1 MGLLPICVTNTMYQK
16 SSLIAVLL
24 VATAS
29 ATPYGSPE
37 VQGSESEKLVKPLH
51 HTGSVQ
57 CGVEYVVVWDTEYRE
72 EPFQTCDTVYEQI
85 CQVESERLCQNT
97 TREECQL
104 VQDQVCNT
112 EYKKVCRDEYKTVL
126 EPYTETECVTH
137 YKDDCEYHRE
147 IVGSGKVWAVVPG
160 SCKKNPYDECHDVQK
175 THSKQVAYQVCDSV
189 PEKKCHY
196 VNRQEC
202 YLVPDQVCKS
212 EPITKC
218 SEVPKQI
225 CHVKHKRVPVR
236 VSKTVPK
243 KTCNVPDHYPPTH
256 HTNTINEFV
265 PPHVPAAVVPAP
277 VPVTPV
283 APTATSTL
291 DDILNRE
298 NTDNTFDRFVFEEE
312 NANNNATNTDN
323 VKFSD

>member
-1 MGLLPICVTNTMYQK
+1 MHPK
-16 SSLIAVLL
+16 SSLLALLL
-24 VATAS
+24 VATVS

-37 VQGSESEKLVKPLH
+37 VQGPESEKLVKPLH
-51 HTGSVQ
+51 HHTGSVQ
-57 CGVEYVVVWDTEYRE
+57 CGVQYVVVYDTEYKE
-72 EPFQTCDTVYEQI
+72 EAFQTCDTVYEQI

-112 EYKKVCRDEYKTVL
+112 EYKKVCRDEYKTVV

-137 YKDDCEYHRE
+137 YKDDCEYHWE
-147 IVGSGKVWAVVPG
+147 IVGSEKVWAVVPG
-160 SCKKNPYDECHDVQK
+160 SCKKNPYDECHDVHK

-243 KTCNVPDHYPPTH
+243 KTCNVPDHYPPSH

-283 APTATSTL
+283 APAATSTL